1 MLKIQSIG
9 FVLSNEKEKIAAKRD
24 FSSFSL
30 QLNTV
35 ILIRELKYKQTN
47 QPPNNSE
54 LSKLSEVL
62 IRDHDGV

>member
-62 IRDHDGV
+62 IRDHVGV